1 LSSLLLY
8 AMIRKNFAFRFLRMP
23 GKRLGE
29 KIREDRKALGWTL
42 RELASKVNISLA
54 TLQRIE
60 TGAVSPTV
68 DLLTRIAFKLQQPI
82 VSFLADKKSTFSLI
96 RGKDFKVIKD
106 RNKTLR
112 VAPAREIFPV
122 NVKLFHFEANR
133 GAMVDPQTR
142 KGYEGGLVLK
152 GKMRIKQGGEYLEI
166 SPGEAYLLD
175 THYSYIEEFPE
186 ETEVVGLMLRM

>member
-1 LSSLLLY
+1 
-8 AMIRKNFAFRFLRMP
+8 MP

-42 RELASKVNISLA
+42 KELASKVNISLT

-60 TGAVSPTV
+60 TGAISPAV
-68 DLLTRIAFKLQQPI
+68 DLLVKIASKLQQPV
-82 VSFLADKKSTFSLI
+82 VSYLADKKSTFSLI
-96 RGKDFKVIKD
+96 RNKDFKVIRD
-106 RNKTLR
+106 GNKTLR
-112 VAPAREIFPV
+112 VAPAREFFPV
-122 NVKLFHFEANR
+122 NVKLFHFQANR

-142 KGYEGGLVLK
+142 KGYEGGIVLK
-152 GKMRIKQGGEYLEI
+152 GKMRIKQGGEFLEI

-186 ETEVVGLMLRM
+186 ETEVVGLMLRT

>member
-1 LSSLLLY
+1 M
-8 AMIRKNFAFRFLRMP
+8 A

-42 RELASKVNISLA
+42 HELASKINISIT

-60 TGAVSPTV
+60 TGAVSPAV
-68 DLLTRIAFKLQQPI
+68 DLLVRIASKLQQPV
-82 VSFLADKKSTFSLI
+82 VSYLADKKSTFSLI
-96 RGKDFKVIKD
+96 RAKDFKVIKD

-122 NVKLFHFEANR
+122 NIKLFQFEANH

-142 KGYEGGLVLK
+142 KGYEGGIVIK
-152 GKMRIKQGGEYLEI
+152 GKMRIKQEGEYLEI

-186 ETEVVGLMLRM
+186 ETEVVGLMLRI

>member
-1 LSSLLLY
+1 
-8 AMIRKNFAFRFLRMP
+8 MP

-42 RELASKVNISLA
+42 KDLASKANISLT

-60 TGAVSPTV
+60 TGEVSPAV
-68 DLLTRIAFKLQQPI
+68 DLLVMIASKLQQPV
-82 VSFLADKKSTFSLI
+82 VSYLADKKNTFSLI
-96 RGKDFKVIKD
+96 RNKDFKVIKD

-122 NVKLFHFEANR
+122 NVKLFHFQANR

-142 KGYEGGLVLK
+142 KGYEGGIVLK
-152 GKMRIKQGGEYLEI
+152 GKMRIKQAGEYLEI

-175 THYSYIEEFPE
+175 THHSYIEEFPE
-186 ETEVVGLMLRM
+186 ETEVVGLSLKS